1 MPFIAPEQ
9 ESQSAPHPV
18 ELLDGGTGEECF
30 RLGVPDD
37 RTIWSA
43 RALVDE
49 RYHESLRQVHRNF
62 IIAGSQYITTN
73 NYSVTPGVGLS
84 ARLEELTTVAAKLA
98 VQARLECEQL
108 GYSGIR
114 ICGSLPPL
122 VESYRPDLVLPHD
135 QAVTQYLR
143 IIRSLND
150 SVDIFLAE
158 TLSSIAEATSVVQA
172 VAESAFRKPV
182 WVSWTLRSDGRLR
195 SGEGVIEAIH
205 SILGENIRAIL
216 FNCSEPEAICRALT
230 EINQASDVLEKLRAA
245 KVRLGAYAN
254 RLTPVPQEFAIADT
268 TAPQPMRSDVSV
280 ARYTEFARQWAALG
294 AELIG
299 GCCGIGPEYI
309 ADLTRCFRDSV
320 ASTSDS
326 AR

>member
-1 MPFIAPEQ
+1 MSFIALEK
-9 ESQSAPHPV
+9 ESQNAPHPI

-43 RALVDE
+43 RALVEE
-49 RYHESLRQVHRNF
+49 RYHEIVRQVHRNF
-62 IIAGSQYITTN
+62 IVAGSQYITTN

-84 ARLEELTTVAAKLA
+84 ARLETLTTVAAKLA
-98 VQARLECEQL
+98 VQARQECERL

-143 IIRSLND
+143 IVKSLND

-158 TLSSIAEATSVVQA
+158 TLSSIAEASSAVQA
-172 VAESAFRKPV
+172 VTEITSRKPV

-195 SGEGVIEAIH
+195 SGERVSEAIQ
-205 SILGENIRAIL
+205 SILGKSITAIL
-216 FNCSEPEAICRALT
+216 FNCSEPEAISRALT
-230 EINQASDVLEKLRAA
+230 EINEDPDVLAKIHVA

-254 RLTPVPQEFAIADT
+254 RLTPVTQEFAMADT
-268 TAPQPMRSDVSV
+268 SAPQAMRSDVNV
-280 ARYTEFARQWAALG
+280 ARYTEFARQWVALG

-309 ADLTRCFRDSV
+309 ADLRRCFRDNV
-320 ASTSDS
+320 TTTRDS
-326 AR
+326 AC

>member
-1 MPFIAPEQ
+1 MPFSAPEQ
-9 ESQSAPHPV
+9 ESQSTPHPV

-43 RALVDE
+43 RALVEE
-49 RYHESLRQVHRNF
+49 RYHEIVRQVHRNF

-84 ARLEELTTVAAKLA
+84 ARLEELTMVAAKLA

-108 GYSGIR
+108 GYRGIR

-122 VESYRPDLVLPHD
+122 VESYRPDLVLPHE

-143 IIRSLND
+143 IVRSLND

-158 TLSSIAEATSVVQA
+158 TLSSIAEAISAVQA
-172 VAESAFRKPV
+172 VTESASRKPI

-195 SGEGVIEAIH
+195 SGERVSEAIYR
-205 SILGENIRAIL
+205 LMGENISAIL

-230 EINQASDVLEKLRAA
+230 EINETTDVLEKNSRGQGSARRVCESPDARTARLCHGGHIGAPGDAQRCERSALYGVRAA
-245 KVRLGAYAN
+245 MGRFRRGIDRRVL
-254 RLTPVPQEFAIADT
+254 
-268 TAPQPMRSDVSV
+268 
-280 ARYTEFARQWAALG
+280 RYR
-294 AELIG
+294 
-299 GCCGIGPEYI
+299 P
-309 ADLTRCFRDSV
+309 
-320 ASTSDS
+320 
-326 AR
+326 

>member
-1 MPFIAPEQ
+1 MSIIALEK
-9 ESQSAPHPV
+9 ESQNAPHPV

-49 RYHESLRQVHRNF
+49 QYHEIVRQVHRNF

-84 ARLEELTTVAAKLA
+84 ARLEALTSVAAKLA
-98 VQARLECEQL
+98 VQARLECAQL

-122 VESYRPDLVLPHD
+122 VESYRPERVLPHD

-143 IIRSLND
+143 IVKSLND

-158 TLSSIAEATSVVQA
+158 TLSSIAEATSAVQA
-172 VAESAFRKPV
+172 VAEITSRKPI

-195 SGEGVIEAIH
+195 SGEQ
-205 SILGENIRAIL
+205 R
-216 FNCSEPEAICRALT
+216 
-230 EINQASDVLEKLRAA
+230 Q
-245 KVRLGAYAN
+245 
-254 RLTPVPQEFAIADT
+254 
-268 TAPQPMRSDVSV
+268 RSDSKPVE
-280 ARYTEFARQWAALG
+280 REH
-294 AELIG
+294 
-299 GCCGIGPEYI
+299 
-309 ADLTRCFRDSV
+309 RCHFV
-320 ASTSDS
+320 
-326 AR
+326 